1 MHTLRDSC
9 LLLYF
14 KYSIV
19 LSNLITLLPE
29 YSGYKEEIWF
39 SEMFQW
45 INRTHRVPGY
55 RSRGPE
61 FDSRRYQIF
70 WKAVGQERDPLSLV
84 STIEE
89 LLRRKSSGSGLENRA
104 YSCKDPSSRRGTL
117 TTKAG
122 TNFADSGGRSVGIVR
137 QRTQATEFCLVLNI
151 RKYYVTFCLTLPS
164 KWNVSEYSPFFSS
177 LQLTPHVS
185 AQFCL

>member
-1 MHTLRDSC
+1 MHTLRDLC
-9 LLLYF
+9 LHLYF

-29 YSGYKEEIWF
+29 YSGYKEIWF
-39 SEMFQW
+39 SEIFQW
-45 INRTHRVPGY
+45 TNRTHRVPGY
-55 RSRGPE
+55 RSRGPG

-70 WKAVGQERDPLSLV
+70 WKAVGLERDPFSLV
-84 STIEE
+84 STTEE
-89 LLRRKSSGSGLENRA
+89 PLRRKSSGSGLENRE
-104 YSCKDPSSRRGTL
+104 YSCKDPSSWQRGTL
-117 TTKAG
+117 TTKDG

-137 QRTQATEFCLVLNI
+137 QRTQATKFSLVLSI

-177 LQLTPHVS
+177 LQLTKHVS